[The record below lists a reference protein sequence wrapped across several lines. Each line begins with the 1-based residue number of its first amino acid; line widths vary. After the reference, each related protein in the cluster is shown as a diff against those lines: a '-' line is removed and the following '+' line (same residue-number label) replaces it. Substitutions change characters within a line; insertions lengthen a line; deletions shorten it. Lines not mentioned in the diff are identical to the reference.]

1 MYLNK
6 NFAPSCNCGAR
17 ILPGLKN
24 PLLLKAAALVAIIV
38 GSGLVFASHVTAQ
51 TFSNLYSFSA
61 GTNNPTGGVGFTAAV
76 SNYDG
81 AYPACTLILVSNK
94 LYGTCATGGSNQNG
108 TLFAIGLDG
117 TGFTNLYIFSAG
129 TINYYQ
135 ANNPTTG
142 AAQASSSQH
151 QSQTDAQVADGL
163 FIGQKDERFFDLL
176 HDLAEDAD
184 EARREH

>member
-38 GSGLVFASHVTAQ
+38 GRGLVFASHVTAQ

-117 TGFTNLYIFSAG
+117 TGFTNLYTFSAVNPSGDRNGDGARPSGSLVASNDTLYG
-129 TINYYQ
+129 T
-135 ANNPTTG
+135 T
-142 AAQASSSQH
+142 SSGG
-151 QSQTDAQVADGL
+151 VAGRGVVFSVKLDGSS
-163 FIGQKDERFFDLL
+163 F
-176 HDLAEDAD
+176 
-184 EARREH
+184 